1 MLKVGS
7 GVAAQMA
14 MRAFKAGVVAMA
26 VMWPLAVLLPINF
39 KIALAV
45 GVPYAL
51 LAGAVFHKAKGLR
64 R

>member
-1 MLKVGS
+1 
-7 GVAAQMA
+7 MA